1 MEPDIKFAKKEQYPQ
16 IDPSFVPRPWG
27 TILCYIGERII
38 SFEKGGS
45 QIEKYYN
52 KEDIADEVCNK
63 TNLAKSDVLKI
74 INSLGEVVKEK
85 CANEYDLV
93 EIKLFNGFKIS
104 SNFVNID
111 DSRLKSLKKYVSTND
126 VLQLKAC
133 FNDRFKKDV
142 RFLHKSMKKK

>member
-1 MEPDIKFAKKEQYPQ
+1 M
-16 IDPSFVPRPWG
+16 
-27 TILCYIGERII
+27 
-38 SFEKGGS
+38 
-45 QIEKYYN
+45 
-52 KEDIADEVCNK
+52 
-63 TNLAKSDVLKI
+63 AKSDVLKI

-104 SNFVNID
+104 SHFVNID

-126 VLQLKAC
+126 ALQLKAC
-133 FNDRFKKDV
+133 FNDRFKRDI